1 MSVEQ
6 AKPMSFWQLIQRV
19 LSLQVIHLDQLTLN
33 ELQNL
38 AEQEKRPKEVVAAD
52 LLAFALVQRGAAET
66 KLRRWQELS
75 PREREVTA
83 LMCLNYTNR
92 QIATRLSIALPTV
105 KTHVRNIL
113 RKFSLSRR
121 SDLRL
126 ALAEWDFSAW
136 DTQPL

>member
-1 MSVEQ
+1 MT
-6 AKPMSFWQLIQRV
+6 FWQFIQRT
-19 LSLQVIHLDQLTLN
+19 LGLQVIHLDQPTLS

-38 AEQEKRPKEVVAAD
+38 AEQENRPKEVVAAD

-83 LMCLNYTNR
+83 LLCLYYTNS
-92 QIATRLSIALPTV
+92 QIANRLSVSIPTV

-113 RKFSLSRR
+113 RKFGLSRR
-121 SDLRL
+121 ADLRL
-126 ALAEWDFSAW
+126 VLAEWDFSAW
-136 DTQPL
+136 DT

>member
-1 MSVEQ
+1 MYLL
-6 AKPMSFWQLIQRV
+6 QLIQRI
-19 LSLQVIHLDQLTLN
+19 LGLQVIHLDQPTLT

-38 AEQEKRPKEVVAAD
+38 AEQENRPKEAVAAD

-66 KLRRWQELS
+66 KLHRWQELS

-83 LMCLNYTNR
+83 LLCLYYTNS
-92 QIATRLSIALPTV
+92 QIARRLSISTPTV

-113 RKFSLSRR
+113 RKFGLIRR

-126 ALAEWDFSAW
+126 VLAEWDFSAW
-136 DTQPL
+136 DT

>member
-1 MSVEQ
+1 MT
-6 AKPMSFWQLIQRV
+6 FWQLIQRI
-19 LSLQVIHLDQLTLN
+19 LDLQVLHLDRPTLN

-38 AEQEKRPKEVVAAD
+38 AEQENRPKEVVAAD

-83 LMCLNYTNR
+83 LVCLGYANR
-92 QIATRLSIALPTV
+92 QIAARLSISLPTV

-113 RKFSLSRR
+113 RKFGLSRR

-126 ALAEWDFSAW
+126 VLAEWDFGAW
-136 DTQPL
+136 DTEPH

>member
-1 MSVEQ
+1 MY
-6 AKPMSFWQLIQRV
+6 FLQLIQRI
-19 LSLQVIHLDQLTLN
+19 LGLQVIHLDQPTLT

-38 AEQEKRPKEVVAAD
+38 AEQENRPKEAVAAD

-83 LMCLNYTNR
+83 LLCLYYTNS
-92 QIATRLSIALPTV
+92 QIARRLSISTPTV

-113 RKFSLSRR
+113 RKFGLVRR

-126 ALAEWDFSAW
+126 VLAEWDFSAW
-136 DTQPL
+136 DT

>member
-1 MSVEQ
+1 MRL
-6 AKPMSFWQLIQRV
+6 WQYIQRT
-19 LSLQVIHLDQLTLN
+19 LGLQVIRLDRPTLN

-38 AEQEKRPKEVVAAD
+38 AEQENRSKEVVAAD
-52 LLAFALVQRGAAET
+52 LLTFALVQRGAAET
-66 KLRRWQELS
+66 KLRLWQELS

-83 LMCLNYTNR
+83 LVCLGYTNR
-92 QIATRLSIALPTV
+92 QIATRLALSTPTV

-126 ALAEWDFSAW
+126 VLAEWDFSAW
-136 DTQPL
+136 GT

>member
-1 MSVEQ
+1 MN
-6 AKPMSFWQLIQRV
+6 FLQLIQRI
-19 LSLQVIHLDQLTLN
+19 LGLQVIHLDQPTLT

-38 AEQEKRPKEVVAAD
+38 AEQENRPKEAVAAD

-83 LMCLNYTNR
+83 LLCLSYTNS
-92 QIATRLSIALPTV
+92 QIARRLSISTPTV

-113 RKFSLSRR
+113 RKFGLIRR

-126 ALAEWDFSAW
+126 VLAEWDFSAW
-136 DTQPL
+136 DT

>member
-1 MSVEQ
+1 MN
-6 AKPMSFWQLIQRV
+6 FLLLIQRI
-19 LSLQVIHLDQLTLN
+19 LGLQVIHLDQPTLT

-38 AEQEKRPKEVVAAD
+38 AEQENRPKEAVAAD

-83 LMCLNYTNR
+83 LLCLSYTNS
-92 QIATRLSIALPTV
+92 QIARRLSISTPTV

-113 RKFSLSRR
+113 RKFGLIRR

-126 ALAEWDFSAW
+126 VLAEWDFSAW
-136 DTQPL
+136 DT

>member
-1 MSVEQ
+1 MY
-6 AKPMSFWQLIQRV
+6 FLQLIQRI
-19 LSLQVIHLDQLTLN
+19 LGLQVIHLDQPTLT

-38 AEQEKRPKEVVAAD
+38 AEQENRPKEVVAAD

-83 LMCLNYTNR
+83 LLCLYYTNS
-92 QIATRLSIALPTV
+92 QIARRLSISTPTV

-113 RKFSLSRR
+113 RKFGLIRR

-126 ALAEWDFSAW
+126 VLAEWDFSAW
-136 DTQPL
+136 DT

>member
-1 MSVEQ
+1 MY
-6 AKPMSFWQLIQRV
+6 FLQLIQRI
-19 LSLQVIHLDQLTLN
+19 LGLQVIHLDQPTLT

-38 AEQEKRPKEVVAAD
+38 AEQENRPKEAVAAD

-83 LMCLNYTNR
+83 LLCLSYTNS
-92 QIATRLSIALPTV
+92 QIARRLSISTPTV

-113 RKFSLSRR
+113 RKFGLIRR

-126 ALAEWDFSAW
+126 VLAEWDFSAW
-136 DTQPL
+136 DT

>member
-1 MSVEQ
+1 MYFLQ
-6 AKPMSFWQLIQRV
+6 IIQRI
-19 LSLQVIHLDQLTLN
+19 LGLQVIHLDQPTLT

-38 AEQEKRPKEVVAAD
+38 AEQENRPKEAVAAD

-83 LMCLNYTNR
+83 LLCLYYTNS
-92 QIATRLSIALPTV
+92 QIARRLSISTPTV

-113 RKFSLSRR
+113 RKFGLTRR

-126 ALAEWDFSAW
+126 VLAEWDFSAW
-136 DTQPL
+136 DT

>member
-1 MSVEQ
+1 MT
-6 AKPMSFWQLIQRV
+6 FWQLIQRI
-19 LSLQVIHLDQLTLN
+19 LGLQVIHLDRPTLN

-38 AEQEKRPKEVVAAD
+38 AEQENRPKELLAAD

-83 LMCLNYTNR
+83 LVCLNYTNR
-92 QIATRLSIALPTV
+92 QIATRLSLSPPTV
-105 KTHVRNIL
+105 KTHVRNVL
-113 RKFSLSRR
+113 RKFGLSRR

-126 ALAEWDFSAW
+126 VLAEWDFSAW
-136 DTQPL
+136 DTAPR

>member
-1 MSVEQ
+1 MYLL
-6 AKPMSFWQLIQRV
+6 QLIQRI
-19 LSLQVIHLDQLTLN
+19 LGLQVIHLDQPTLT

-38 AEQEKRPKEVVAAD
+38 AEQENRPKEAVAAD

-83 LMCLNYTNR
+83 LLCLSYTNS
-92 QIATRLSIALPTV
+92 QIARRLSISTPTV

-113 RKFSLSRR
+113 RKFGLIRR

-126 ALAEWDFSAW
+126 VLAEWDFSAW
-136 DTQPL
+136 DS

>member
-1 MSVEQ
+1 MT
-6 AKPMSFWQLIQRV
+6 FWQIIQRI
-19 LSLQVIHLDQLTLN
+19 LGLQVIHLDQPTLR

-38 AEQEKRPKEVVAAD
+38 AEQENRPKEVVAAD

-83 LMCLNYTNR
+83 LVCLNYTNR
-92 QIATRLSIALPTV
+92 QIANRLSISLPTV
-105 KTHVRNIL
+105 KTHVRNVL
-113 RKFSLSRR
+113 RKFGLSRR

-126 ALAEWDFSAW
+126 VLAEWDFSAW
-136 DTQPL
+136 DT

>member
-1 MSVEQ
+1 MT
-6 AKPMSFWQLIQRV
+6 FWQLIQRI
-19 LSLQVIHLDQLTLN
+19 LDLQVLHLDRPTLN

-38 AEQEKRPKEVVAAD
+38 AEQENRPKEVVAAD

-83 LMCLNYTNR
+83 LVCLGYANR
-92 QIATRLSIALPTV
+92 QIAARLSISLPTV

-113 RKFSLSRR
+113 RKFGLSRR

-126 ALAEWDFSAW
+126 VLAEWDFSAW
-136 DTQPL
+136 DTEPH